1 MDILLFLL
9 VQIAILAIYG
19 FIIFISARLLP
30 GVEIENYSIAF
41 IVALVLTCLNLL
53 VKPILMILAL
63 PITILTLGLFTWV
76 INALILV
83 FSSKLVDGFEIKNF
97 GWAMLMSLIMGIFK
111 MFAVIS
117 FPFLYFFT
125 TQQKP
130 RQIALSGFSNWCLAM
145 TYSHMGM
152 PHTTIGDRPFHC

>member
-30 GVEIENYSIAF
+30 GVEIENYTIAF

-117 FPFLYFFT
+117 FPF
-125 TQQKP
+125 
-130 RQIALSGFSNWCLAM
+130 M
-145 TYSHMGM
+145 
-152 PHTTIGDRPFHC
+152 